1 MEFDSD
7 DHHDD
12 HDDDNHD
19 HDPNGKEMKK
29 KKNGTKVLYEDVVWY
44 YNRPLLESAKIEGL
58 VCFYNEKVE
67 IEVDGEVLD
76 SPRTVFSGK
85 PPNSD
90 SKEMI
95 LDMGSFAKP
104 LQTVK
109 EEVKTAEE

>member
-7 DHHDD
+7 DD
-12 HDDDNHD
+12 HDDPDDDN
-19 HDPNGKEMKK
+19 HDPNGKETKNKK
-29 KKNGTKVLYEDVVWY
+29 GKKVLYEDIVWY